1 MEMRLLP
8 PFRRIVV
15 AIKSAFNCA
24 ETAAEARLAPS
35 VGEPKRANAARVSFN
50 EISRVGEISRSG
62 RLKACTEK
70 EREKQREKER
80 QRGIR
85 WSLKVPS
92 LPSACRRA
100 GTRAQTA
107 YRNTTSAKY
116 QQATMRRAF
125 LVIHER
131 IRYSSGD
138 NARLRQRVPLRHST
152 GKFHRKGLTAS
163 ETERK

>member
-8 PFRRIVV
+8 PFRWIVV

-70 EREKQREKER
+70 EREKTEGERERARHTLVSKS
-80 QRGIR
+80 
-85 WSLKVPS
+85 SLVAVRMS
-92 LPSACRRA
+92 
-100 GTRAQTA
+100 
-107 YRNTTSAKY
+107 
-116 QQATMRRAF
+116 
-125 LVIHER
+125 
-131 IRYSSGD
+131 
-138 NARLRQRVPLRHST
+138 
-152 GKFHRKGLTAS
+152 
-163 ETERK
+163 